1 MSKQECKVRPAIINI
16 NSNKPSFYL
25 DSIIINKCSG
35 SCNNINSPYG
45 KLYVPDVVKEMNV
58 KVFELMSRINET
70 RHVSWHRSCTCKCRL
85 DASVCKNKQR

>member
-35 SCNNINSPYG
+35 SCTNINSPYG

-70 RHVSWHRSCTCKCRL
+70 RHVS
-85 DASVCKNKQR
+85 